1 MFNIPPLIVI
11 ENPWWFVLIAPAFA
25 GVFIGIILWI
35 INTLDKL
42 SATHGWFGV
51 EKITAEEYSKRWKA
65 NRENLV
71 AEVESG
77 KPLHEIDVAEIS
89 PQTLILRRLHMFT
102 YIPVLL
108 VVWNAAANAHIGD
121 WQIISMT
128 LAAVVSHMVIGL
140 ATAYLTLQLLN
151 ILTYIIMVPIVF
163 IKVAIN
169 FDEYSEKYREEMK
182 RAPDAEDADA
192 TSENEDDAL
201 YSKKLSKRR
210 HRNSDEERSE

>member
-1 MFNIPPLIVI
+1 MLNIPPLIVI

-25 GVFIGIILWI
+25 GVLIGIILWI
-35 INTLDKL
+35 INTLDRL
-42 SATHGWFGV
+42 SATQGWFGM

-65 NRENLV
+65 SRENLV

-89 PQTLILRRLHMFT
+89 PQTLILRRLHMVS

-108 VVWNAAANAHIGD
+108 IIWNAAHNAHVGD
-121 WQIISMT
+121 WQIIGMT
-128 LAAVVSHMVIGL
+128 LAAVVSHMLIGL
-140 ATAYLTLQLLN
+140 GIAYLTLQILN
-151 ILTYIIMVPIVF
+151 ILTYIIMIPVVF

-169 FDEYSEKYREEMK
+169 FDEYSEKYHEEKK
-182 RAPDAEDADA
+182 RASA
-192 TSENEDDAL
+192 TEEANATDVNEDDEL

-210 HRNSDEERSE
+210 HRNNTGERSE

>member
-1 MFNIPPLIVI
+1 MLNIPPLIVI

-35 INTLDKL
+35 INTVDKL

-51 EKITAEEYSKRWKA
+51 EKITAEEYSKHWKA
-65 NRENLV
+65 SRENLV
-71 AEVESG
+71 AEVEPG

-89 PQTLILRRLHMFT
+89 PQTLVLRRLHMVS

-108 VVWNAAANAHIGD
+108 IIWNAAHNAHVGD
-121 WQIISMT
+121 WQIIGMT
-128 LAAVVSHMVIGL
+128 LAAVVSHMLIGL
-140 ATAYLTLQLLN
+140 GIAYLTLQLLN
-151 ILTYIIMVPIVF
+151 ILTYIIMIPVVF

-169 FDEYSEKYREEMK
+169 FEEYSEKYREEMK
-182 RAPDAEDADA
+182 HAPEAEE
-192 TSENEDDAL
+192 TNTTVENEDGAL

-210 HRNSDEERSE
+210 YRNSAEERSE

>member
-1 MFNIPPLIVI
+1 MFNIPALIII

-65 NRENLV
+65 SRENLV

-77 KPLHEIDVAEIS
+77 KPLHEIDVAGIS
-89 PQTLILRRLHMFT
+89 PQTLILRRLHMVS

-108 VVWNAAANAHIGD
+108 FIWNAAHNAHVGD
-121 WQIISMT
+121 WQIIGMA
-128 LAAVVSHMVIGL
+128 LAAVVSHMLIGL
-140 ATAYLTLQLLN
+140 GIAYLTLQLLN
-151 ILTYIIMVPIVF
+151 ILTYIIMIPVVF

-182 RAPDAEDADA
+182 HAPDTEDADA
-192 TSENEDDAL
+192 TSENEHDAL

-210 HRNSDEERSE
+210 HQSNTEERSE

>member
-25 GVFIGIILWI
+25 GFFIGVILWI

-65 NRENLV
+65 SRENLV

-77 KPLHEIDVAEIS
+77 KPLHEIDVAGIS
-89 PQTLILRRLHMFT
+89 PQTLILRRLHMVS

-108 VVWNAAANAHIGD
+108 FIWNAANNAHSGD
-121 WQIISMT
+121 WQIIGMT
-128 LAAVVSHMVIGL
+128 LAAVASHMVIGL

-151 ILTYIIMVPIVF
+151 ILTYIIMVPVVF

-169 FDEYSEKYREEMK
+169 FEEYSEKYSEEKK
-182 RAPDAEDADA
+182 RASA
-192 TSENEDDAL
+192 TEEANATDVVEDDEL

-210 HRNSDEERSE
+210 HRNSTEERSE

>member
-1 MFNIPPLIVI
+1 MFNIPPLIIV
-11 ENPWWFVLIAPAFA
+11 ENPWWLVLIAPAFA
-25 GVFIGIILWI
+25 GFFIGVILWI

-65 NRENLV
+65 SRENLV

-89 PQTLILRRLHMFT
+89 PQTLILRRLHMVS

-108 VVWNAAANAHIGD
+108 FIWNAAHNAHVGD
-121 WQIISMT
+121 WQIIGMT
-128 LAAVVSHMVIGL
+128 LAAVVSHMLIGL
-140 ATAYLTLQLLN
+140 GIAYLTLQLLN
-151 ILTYIIMVPIVF
+151 ILTYLIMAPVVF

-169 FDEYSEKYREEMK
+169 FEEYSEKYNEEK
-182 RAPDAEDADA
+182 RRASA
-192 TSENEDDAL
+192 TEEANATDVVEDDAL

-210 HRNSDEERSE
+210 HQSNTEERSE

>member
-11 ENPWWFVLIAPAFA
+11 ENPWWFVIIAPAFA
-25 GVFIGIILWI
+25 GFFIGIILWI

-51 EKITAEEYSKRWKA
+51 EKITAEEYSERWKA
-65 NRENLV
+65 SRENLV

-89 PQTLILRRLHMFT
+89 PQTLILRRLHMFS

-108 VVWNAAANAHIGD
+108 IIWNAAHNAHVGD
-121 WQIISMT
+121 WQIIGMT
-128 LAAVVSHMVIGL
+128 LAAVVSHMLIGL
-140 ATAYLTLQLLN
+140 GIAYLTLQLLN
-151 ILTYIIMVPIVF
+151 ILTYIIMVPVVF

-169 FDEYSEKYREEMK
+169 FEEYSEKYSEEKK
-182 RAPDAEDADA
+182 RVSATEEANATDVVED
-192 TSENEDDAL
+192 NEL

-210 HRNSDEERSE
+210 HRNSTEERSE

>member
-11 ENPWWFVLIAPAFA
+11 ENPWWFVIIAPAFA

-65 NRENLV
+65 SRENLV

-89 PQTLILRRLHMFT
+89 PQTIILRRLHMVS

-108 VVWNAAANAHIGD
+108 VVWNAANNAHIGD
-121 WQIISMT
+121 WQIIGMT
-128 LAAVVSHMVIGL
+128 LAAVVSHMLIGL
-140 ATAYLTLQLLN
+140 GIAYLTLQLLN
-151 ILTYIIMVPIVF
+151 ILTYLIMVPVVF

-169 FDEYSEKYREEMK
+169 FEEYSEKYNEEK
-182 RAPDAEDADA
+182 RRASA
-192 TSENEDDAL
+192 TEEANATDVVEDDAL

-210 HRNSDEERSE
+210 HQSNTEERSE